1 MKDSA
6 TEAIDKTEK
15 TVNQAESF
23 LGEDG
28 ESDAGHGHKMRSGQG
43 WGKGIVADVKR
54 TILTHWKKEMTNL
67 NGKVSLQGF
76 VQFIYLF
83 LLFYSQ
89 LNFWWLL

>member
-15 TVNQAESF
+15 TAAINQAESF
-23 LGEDG
+23 LDEDGG
-28 ESDAGHGHKMRSGQG
+28 ESDADHGHKMRRGQG

-67 NGKVSLQGF
+67 NGKVSVRGGCS
-76 VQFIYLF
+76 IYLSF
-83 LLFYSQ
+83 SSLH
-89 LNFWWLL
+89 

>member
-15 TVNQAESF
+15 TAAINQAESF
-23 LGEDG
+23 LDEDGG
-28 ESDAGHGHKMRSGQG
+28 ESDSGHGHKMHRGQG

-67 NGKVSLQGF
+67 NGKVSLRGGC
-76 VQFIYLF
+76 
-83 LLFYSQ
+83 
-89 LNFWWLL
+89 